1 MGICASRTLPI
12 SAGSMSMWM
21 TSACGANSSSRPV
34 TRSEKRAPAAIMR
47 SLSVMARFAYFE
59 PCMPTGPRFSS
70 CDAGN
75 APLPMSVVTTGMLH
89 ELGQRARSSS
99 LGAGGHDA
107 AAHVEHG
114 ALGAA

>member
-1 MGICASRTLPI
+1 MGICTLRTLPI

-34 TRSEKRAPAAIMR
+34 TRSEKRAPAAMMR

-75 APLPMSVVTTGMLH
+75 APLPMSVVTTGM
-89 ELGQRARSSS
+89 RMSSASAASSS
-99 LGAGGHDA
+99 LASEDTTPPPT
-107 AAHVEHG
+107 
-114 ALGAA
+114 